1 MKQILKDAYK
11 SDELKYQIREVIAVD
26 DKIEPEDMSD
36 ELIISEAQ
44 YVLSKFIGGIG
55 FEQEEEYRGEHGAEQ
70 QRWARGNVRAIK
82 AFLKKY
88 ASTMVNG

>member
-11 SDELKYQIREVIAVD
+11 SDELKYHLTEVIAVD
-26 DKIEPEDMSD
+26 DKTDPEDMSE
-36 ELIISEAQ
+36 ELIISEAK

-55 FEQEEEYRGEHGAEQ
+55 FEQEEEYRGEHGPEQ
-70 QRWARGNVRAIK
+70 QRWARANVRAIK
-82 AFLKKY
+82 AFLKKH

>member
-11 SDELKYQIREVIAVD
+11 SDELQYQIREVIAVD
-26 DKIEPEDMSD
+26 DKIEPEDMS
-36 ELIISEAQ
+36 EHLIISEAE
-44 YVLSKFIGGIG
+44 YVLSKFIGGTG

-70 QRWARGNVRAIK
+70 QRWARANVRAIK

-88 ASTMVNG
+88 ASTKVNG